1 MKKTKYI
8 PSGGLAFTEEKDM
21 KILAQYAKK
30 GWMVERFT
38 NFGYKL
44 VVGEPKNID
53 YSLDYQ
59 KGADEEYFLFFEEA
73 GWSHVCSIG
82 DEIHLFCATAGTK
95 PIYTD
100 TPTTI
105 EKYEREK
112 KQMGKSALPLLI
124 STIVFLF
131 LSNIDWGFELA
142 GVVMWI
148 LGTLSLVLL
157 IFPGLPYLGYQYKLM
172 KLKKGSLH

>member
-1 MKKTKYI
+1 MKKTKYV

-21 KILAQYAKK
+21 QKLSQFAKK

-44 VVGEPKNID
+44 VEGEPKDIE

-82 DEIHLFCATAGTK
+82 NEIHLFSAPAGTK

-100 TPTTI
+100 TQTTI

-112 KQMGKSALPLLI
+112 KQMGKSALPFLI
-124 STIVFLF
+124 STIVFMY
-131 LSNIDWGFELA
+131 LSTIGWGVELI

-148 LGTLSLVLL
+148 LGTLSLVFLV
-157 IFPGLPYLGYQYKLM
+157 FPGLPYLAYQYKLM
-172 KLKKGSLH
+172 KLRKGSLE